1 MNDVIKQLLPLM
13 LIACTALTATA
24 QNAPKTDKTI
34 ENNDVVGG
42 SSAGGNQGGE
52 VKRQPGNS
60 TVATSH

>member
-1 MNDVIKQLLPLM
+1 M